1 MIELYVLDKNLDRV
15 GIIDAYKSLI
25 WAKRYNEEG
34 DCELYIQATEKNLNL
49 LKRDYYLQRDDD
61 DMVCQIK
68 TIELDTSSEDG
79 NYLIVKGKDIKHF
92 LNQRIIWS
100 QTNAD
105 GLVEDYIRE
114 LVSKSLCDTSDPER
128 VMLNSDG
135 EVLFQLAEPKGF
147 LEVTTEQTTYSQLGD
162 KIQELCKK
170 YGWGYRVTLLDK
182 NFIFEL
188 YNGNDKQDEVTFS
201 TNYENLISS
210 KFKEDGSNFA
220 NVALTGGEG
229 EGVDRSRVVCGAAS
243 GINRHEI
250 FVDARDISKTINWEE
265 LIKVYPQKTNGGQ
278 GYIHKNGSIINYKM
292 DYVDI
297 PIMDDN
303 QLATMQEEYSEGQE
317 IVKDTKEYYR
327 IPNVV
332 IATLETENPENNTS
346 VTLKDLVYNVF
357 LLNRGYEKLAEHGET
372 ISFEGSIEP
381 TTTFTY
387 KDDYSMGDVVN
398 VENEYKTAI
407 GARIVEIIETSSDTN
422 EKSIEPR
429 FEYMEVK
436 ESWQNKSMK

>member
-15 GIIDAYKSLI
+15 GIIDVYKSLI

-68 TIELDTSSEDG
+68 TIELDTSAEDG
-79 NYLIVKGKDIKHF
+79 NYLIVKGKDIKYF
-92 LNQRIIWS
+92 LNRRIIWS

-105 GLVEDYIRE
+105 GLVENYIRE
-114 LVSKSLCDTSDPER
+114 LVSKNLCDANDSER
-128 VMLNSDG
+128 IMLNSDG

-170 YGWGYRVTLLDK
+170 YGWGYRVTLLNK
-182 NFIFEL
+182 NFIFEI
-188 YNGNDKQDEVTFS
+188 YKGNDKQDEVTFS
-201 TNYENLISS
+201 ENYENLISS

-229 EGVDRSRVVCGAAS
+229 EGVDRSRVVCGDAT
-243 GINRHEI
+243 GIDRHEI
-250 FVDARDISKTINWEE
+250 FVDARDVSKTINWGE
-265 LIKVYPQKTNGGQ
+265 LIKVYPQKANGGQ
-278 GYIHKNGSIINYKM
+278 GYINKNGSIINYKM

-303 QLATMQEEYSEGQE
+303 QLITLQEEYPLGQE

-327 IPNVV
+327 IPNIV

-357 LLNRGYEKLAEHGET
+357 LLNRGYEKLAEQGET

-387 KDDYSMGDVVN
+387 KKDYDIGDVVN

-407 GARIVEIIETSSDTN
+407 GARIVEIVETSSDTS
-422 EKSIEPR
+422 EKSIEPK

-436 ESWQNKSMK
+436 ESWQNKSLR